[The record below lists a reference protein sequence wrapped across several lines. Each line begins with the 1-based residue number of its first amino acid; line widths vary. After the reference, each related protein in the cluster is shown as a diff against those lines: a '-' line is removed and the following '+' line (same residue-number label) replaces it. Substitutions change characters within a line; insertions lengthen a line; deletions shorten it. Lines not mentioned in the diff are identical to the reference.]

1 MTHYNI
7 LKICFRS
14 SRAEVFC
21 KKGIFRNF
29 AKVIGK
35 HLCQSLFFN
44 KFSGWLTPATLLKK
58 RLWQFVK
65 FCEFCEISKKTFSYR
80 IPPGAASIVLDM
92 EGN

>member
-1 MTHYNI
+1 MKEEFERFVEEKRFQKLRENAIIIQKNVRFLTYDTLNI

-44 KFSGWLTPATLLKK
+44 KFSG
-58 RLWQFVK
+58 
-65 FCEFCEISKKTFSYR
+65 
-80 IPPGAASIVLDM
+80 
-92 EGN
+92 